1 MKDLLIFI
9 AAHYWF
15 WILLGAFFIFCF
27 VSLFLVSCWEKH
39 PIRQYQPG
47 APEDVSPPSGY
58 FQAMNE
64 SATRHN
70 LQHCGNY
77 VQTRSSSLYQCS
89 LSLWLK
95 ADQGTLIIVGGG
107 KLAKI
112 DYKRTLFISVTE
124 DGKEIVTMD
133 DFGVAVSPT
142 TGLAAIIY
150 TSDQYVNTAAEPANS
165 HGSAPCT
172 STVSNSVDCSHSD
185 IAVQTGGSG
194 VTQGHRHHF
203 EVEDEDFEETDL
215 TNDGN
220 HSPDF
225 NMQLAN
231 TGGLAITSLSA
242 EISGLPLA
250 FTWKSPFPLQ
260 PGQTITGA
268 TASVPVG
275 LVLAVGDICPV
286 RITAT
291 LSDGTTET
299 QTTYAIY
306 TLGAGL
312 GL

>member
-64 SATRHN
+64 SAARYN

-133 DFGVAVSPT
+133 DFGVADLSGIRDIDVVFNGDFDELLVRHSQRLAQVSMPLKPFSPT
-142 TGLAAIIY
+142 RAMDQYEDLGRIRAEKMVSLGLAKFLDMQESDWRY
-150 TSDQYVNTAAEPANS
+150 TTKGALKSAYEGYVRGLKKAQLQKDRAKKKRP
-165 HGSAPCT
+165 GS
-172 STVSNSVDCSHSD
+172 
-185 IAVQTGGSG
+185 
-194 VTQGHRHHF
+194 
-203 EVEDEDFEETDL
+203 
-215 TNDGN
+215 
-220 HSPDF
+220 
-225 NMQLAN
+225 
-231 TGGLAITSLSA
+231 
-242 EISGLPLA
+242 
-250 FTWKSPFPLQ
+250 
-260 PGQTITGA
+260 
-268 TASVPVG
+268 
-275 LVLAVGDICPV
+275 
-286 RITAT
+286 
-291 LSDGTTET
+291 
-299 QTTYAIY
+299 
-306 TLGAGL
+306 
-312 GL
+312 